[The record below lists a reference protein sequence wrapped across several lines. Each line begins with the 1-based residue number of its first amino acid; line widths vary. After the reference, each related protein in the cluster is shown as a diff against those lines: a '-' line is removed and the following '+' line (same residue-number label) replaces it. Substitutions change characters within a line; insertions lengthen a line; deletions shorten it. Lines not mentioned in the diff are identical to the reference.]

1 MNASL
6 PADLNPAP
14 VAPHLDYAKLGS
26 GFPVLLASPPSLSDA
41 ALDALPREWVGLPG
55 FTVTLIV
62 DEGLSTEMAAHEVG
76 VPADLVRSYRFLM
89 GI

>member
-14 VAPHLDYAKLGS
+14 VAPHLDYAKLGP
-26 GFPVLLASPPSLSDA
+26 GFANLLAALPSLSDA
-41 ALDALPREWVGLPG
+41 ALDALPHEWVDLPG
-55 FTVTLIV
+55 FIVTLIA
-62 DEGLSTEMAAHEVG
+62 DEGLSTEMAAHEAGAPV
-76 VPADLVRSYRFLM
+76 DLVRAYRFLA

>member
-41 ALDALPREWVGLPG
+41 ALDALPRE
-55 FTVTLIV
+55 
-62 DEGLSTEMAAHEVG
+62 
-76 VPADLVRSYRFLM
+76 
-89 GI
+89 